1 MDLGLKG
8 LKALVTG
15 STAGIGASIAETLA
29 AEGCDVAIC
38 SRSPDRV
45 SRMLERLA
53 SSGGS
58 HVGKAVD
65 VTDAEAFQAWVD
77 EAVQRMG
84 GLDIYVAN
92 VSALS
97 RDWQEAVNT
106 DILATVAG
114 MDAVIPHLQQS
125 DNASVVY
132 ISSIAGIVGV
142 PPLAAYGAV
151 KAAMTHYM
159 KTLSMKLVKK
169 GVRVNAVAPGDI
181 LFEGGI
187 WDRTRRDNPEVF
199 AKVLRR
205 NPMGRLGTPEEV
217 ASMVA
222 FLSSPRASFVTGSH
236 VVVDGGN
243 TTHVHF

>member
-1 MDLGLKG
+1 MDLGMKG
-8 LKALVTG
+8 LNALVTG
-15 STAGIGASIAETLA
+15 STAGIGAAIAETLA
-29 AEGCDVAIC
+29 AEGCNVAVC
-38 SRSPDRV
+38 SRSEERV
-45 SRMLERLA
+45 QRMVEKLA
-53 SSGGS
+53 AGGGD
-58 HVGKAVD
+58 HIGRAVD
-65 VTDAEAFQAWVD
+65 VTDAEAFRAWVD
-77 EAVQRMG
+77 EAADRMG

-97 RDWQEAVNT
+97 QDWQQAVNT

-114 MDAVIPHLQQS
+114 MDAVIPHLQRS
-125 DNASVVY
+125 DHASAVY

-181 LFEGGI
+181 LFDGGI
-187 WDRTRRDNPEVF
+187 WDRTRRENPEFF
-199 AKVLRR
+199 AKVLKR

-217 ASMVA
+217 ANLVA
-222 FLSSPRASFVTGSH
+222 FLASPRASFITGSH
-236 VVVDGGN
+236 MVVDGGN